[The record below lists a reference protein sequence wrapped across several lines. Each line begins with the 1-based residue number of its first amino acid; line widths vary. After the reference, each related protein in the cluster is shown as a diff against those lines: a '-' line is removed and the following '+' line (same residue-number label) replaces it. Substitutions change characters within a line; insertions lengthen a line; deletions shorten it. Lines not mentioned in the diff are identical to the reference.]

1 MKFSR
6 QLAKVE
12 LVALASLVVA
22 AVALASFAAIQTS
35 PHPSPFF
42 NVIDSVRVV
51 FLYTLAIGC
60 IPVVVFGAP
69 LYAGL
74 LYRGRAS
81 WSAAFAIGAVPGV
94 VLLFFAISLGLWALA
109 CGIAVALAT
118 HAICASGSNPSSKR
132 TREKPRAA

>member
-22 AVALASFAAIQTS
+22 AIALASFAAIQTAL
-35 PHPSPFF
+35 HPSPFF
-42 NVIDSVRVV
+42 NITDSVKVV

-60 IPVVVFGAP
+60 FPVVVFGAP
-69 LYAGL
+69 LYAAL
-74 LYRGRAS
+74 LYSGRAS
-81 WSAAFAIGAVPGV
+81 WLAAFAIGAVPGA
-94 VLLFFAISLGLWALA
+94 VLLFFAISLGLWSLA

-118 HAICASGSNPSSKR
+118 HAVCASGSAC
-132 TREKPRAA
+132 RATC